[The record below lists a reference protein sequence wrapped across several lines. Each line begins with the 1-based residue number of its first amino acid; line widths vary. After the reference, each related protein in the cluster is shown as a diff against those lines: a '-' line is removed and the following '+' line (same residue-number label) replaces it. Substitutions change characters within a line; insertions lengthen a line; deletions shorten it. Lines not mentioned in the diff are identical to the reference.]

1 MCLTSHKESS
11 SRGSIQFSLQE
22 GTGRWREQRRGY
34 SQTMCSVELN
44 VFKVGIQI
52 RLTNNQHIMNY
63 MRSPLTGHLFL
74 LFRGSLSQRGE
85 GRLVPAAQI
94 HLCGGHEGQ
103 VLHLV
108 AQQPR
113 LLFAQEQTV
122 RTRPDRNILLRV
134 FLTAQLSLVWR
145 TRLHFRLCGA
155 ELCTFTPRLLSFCIS
170 KARFPAC
177 RKRKGQQFVKKQWI

>member
-1 MCLTSHKESS
+1 MCLTSQKESS

-34 SQTMCSVELN
+34 SQTMCSVALMRN

-85 GRLVPAAQI
+85 RRLVPAAQI

-103 VLHLV
+103 VLHLA
-108 AQQPR
+108 AQLR
-113 LLFAQEQTV
+113 LLFAQEQAV
-122 RTRPDRNILLRV
+122 RTRPDRNILLRGL
-134 FLTAQLSLVWR
+134 LTAQLSLVWR
-145 TRLHFRLCGA
+145 TRLHFRLWGA
-155 ELCTFTPRLLSFCIS
+155 ELCTFTPRFLSFCIS
-170 KARFPAC
+170 KARLPAC
-177 RKRKGQQFVKKQWI
+177 RKRKAQQFVKKQ